1 MTELCKPA
9 CSFGNNS
16 AAEAPLR
23 TNVVI
28 LWPSIVPVLSRTGE
42 AQAISP
48 SGMGRAQKPFSPRMA
63 LLVSARRTFHCLSW
77 QRISFLTAVLSLLFL
92 PFPAPLQLSGH
103 PNALSVTASVT
114 PCGLCVPRCPVMA
127 GGLFSIDKKYFS
139 ELGMYDP
146 GLDVWGGENME
157 ISFKVGGCHT
167 AAPLP
172 ACVGDGAQAG
182 APQGL
187 LHLPGQ
193 LSCRPPSA
201 VSVSDLCS
209 QVWMCGGEIEIVPC
223 SRVGHIFRNDNPYSF
238 PKDRVRTVE
247 RNLARVAEV
256 WLDEYKELFY
266 GHAYHLL
273 HSVDVGDLSQQI
285 QLRQRLRC
293 KTFRW
298 YLQNVYP
305 DLEAPLVKASGQLVN
320 VALAG
325 CIAVEGTSL
334 AFEECDANSTNQ
346 KFNYTWLRLIQHGE
360 LCLAPAGVLG
370 AVGLRQCQGRSR
382 SLAWLHGSLATV
394 QPGLVSDAAAP
405 SSSDGRGDRVPC
417 AARAGE

>member
-1 MTELCKPA
+1 MQSVLC
-9 CSFGNNS
+9 NS
-16 AAEAPLR
+16 IP
-23 TNVVI
+23 T
-28 LWPSIVPVLSRTGE
+28 
-42 AQAISP
+42 
-48 SGMGRAQKPFSPRMA
+48 
-63 LLVSARRTFHCLSW
+63 
-77 QRISFLTAVLSLLFL
+77 
-92 PFPAPLQLSGH
+92 
-103 PNALSVTASVT
+103 SVT
-114 PCGLCVPRCPVMA
+114 PCGLSVPRCPVMA

-157 ISFKVGGCHT
+157 ISFKVG
-167 AAPLP
+167 
-172 ACVGDGAQAG
+172 
-182 APQGL
+182 APQGQ
-187 LHLPGQ
+187 LHLPGH
-193 LSCRPPSA
+193 LSPSW
-201 VSVSDLCS
+201 L
-209 QVWMCGGEIEIVPC
+209 VWMCGGEIEIVPC

-273 HSVDVGDLSQQI
+273 HSVDVGDLSPQI
-285 QLRQRLRC
+285 RLRERLRC

-305 DLEAPLVKASGQLVN
+305 DLEAPLVKASGLLVN

-325 CIAVEGTSL
+325 CIAVDGSTL
-334 AFEECDANSTNQ
+334 AFEECDATNTNQ

-394 QPGLVSDAAAP
+394 QPGLVSDHQRLPQPACLEVDP
-405 SSSDGRGDRVPC
+405 SFRALRVRGCD
-417 AARAGE
+417 ARNPHQKWQFSRYHAD